1 MDVSLSFWD
10 VQGYKPVL
18 KRINNGAKLCDELVK
33 MIMERWVFCGDGAV
47 ASTVAAV
54 YTCWCPLRRLVLLTP
69 STLLVLLP
77 QSPRLTRSHMA
88 QMT

>member
-33 MIMERWVFCGDGAV
+33 MIMERWVFAG
-47 ASTVAAV
+47 T
-54 YTCWCPLRRLVLLTP
+54 
-69 STLLVLLP
+69 VLLP
-77 QSPRLTRSHMA
+77 PPLPLFILAGARCGVSYCLPRRRC
-88 QMT
+88 